1 MGSSLLLLLPLF
13 LIFAWL
19 WLWQFITLMLL
30 EDELFPGKY
39 DKLIWGLAFALMA
52 PLTPIAFLVW
62 KSAYREQKKRD
73 NN

>member
-1 MGSSLLLLLPLF
+1 MVSGPLLIILLLLILALF
-13 LIFAWL
+13 

-30 EDELFPGKY
+30 EDQLFPGKY

-62 KSAYREQKKRD
+62 KSAYRDLKKRESI
-73 NN
+73 